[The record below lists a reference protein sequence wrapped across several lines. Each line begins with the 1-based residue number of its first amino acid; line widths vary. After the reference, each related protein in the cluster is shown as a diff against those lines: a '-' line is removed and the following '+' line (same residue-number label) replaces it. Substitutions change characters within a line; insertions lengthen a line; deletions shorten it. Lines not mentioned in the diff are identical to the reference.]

1 MQSRPAI
8 QPGGVGLRACFV
20 LCSMFSLVEDVSV
33 EICPDHIKRCGF
45 KGFIPQIIACCL
57 S

>member
-8 QPGGVGLRACFV
+8 QPGGVGLRVCFA